1 MKIFSGRCFFRGLC
15 NNKIQPRRFQMNGRE
30 LKKTVA
36 ICCTGLAFTA
46 LLSACGGSSSSDSTP
61 TTTTTTAPVSF
72 SAKIQPIF
80 NARCISCHSTT
91 GAASI
96 LVLNSGAYNNLVNRP
111 TAAASTPT
119 PQGILVKPG
128 DSANSI
134 LYERVSG
141 VGLPNV
147 QLQMPLGGPFLSAED
162 QGLIKT
168 WIDEGAKNN

>member
-1 MKIFSGRCFFRGLC
+1 
-15 NNKIQPRRFQMNGRE
+15 MNGRK

-36 ICCTGLAFTA
+36 TCCTGLALTA
-46 LLSACGGSSSSDSTP
+46 LLSACGGGSSDSTP
-61 TTTTTTAPVSF
+61 ATTTTPTTKTPVSF
-72 SAKIQPIF
+72 SAQIQPIF
-80 NARCISCHSTT
+80 NARCLGCHTTT

-96 LVLNSGAYNNLVNRP
+96 LVLNSGAYNDLVNRP
-111 TAAASTPT
+111 TAASSTPT

-134 LYERVSG
+134 LYQRVSG
-141 VGLPNV
+141 IGLPNV

-162 QGLIKT
+162 QSLIKT

>member
-1 MKIFSGRCFFRGLC
+1 
-15 NNKIQPRRFQMNGRE
+15 MNGRE
-30 LKKTVA
+30 LKTTVA
-36 ICCTGLAFTA
+36 ICCTGLVLTA
-46 LLSACGGSSSSDSTP
+46 LLSACGGSSDSTPTTP
-61 TTTTTTAPVSF
+61 TTTTTTTPVSF

-80 NARCISCHSTT
+80 NARCLGCHTTT

-134 LYERVSG
+134 LYQRVSG
-141 VGLPNV
+141 IGLPSV
-147 QLQMPLGGPFLSAED
+147 QERMPLGGPFLSAED
-162 QGLIKT
+162 QNLIKT

>member
-1 MKIFSGRCFFRGLC
+1 
-15 NNKIQPRRFQMNGRE
+15 MNGRE

-36 ICCTGLAFTA
+36 ICCTGLALTA
-46 LLSACGGSSSSDSTP
+46 LLSACGGGSSSSDSTP
-61 TTTTTTAPVSF
+61 ATTTTTTTTPVSF

-80 NARCISCHSTT
+80 NARCLGCHTTT

-111 TAAASTPT
+111 TAASSTPT

-134 LYERVSG
+134 LYQRVSG
-141 VGLPNV
+141 IGLPNV

-162 QGLIKT
+162 QSLIKT
-168 WIDEGAKNN
+168 WIEEGAKNN